1 MGAVA
6 KQGRTVLF
14 VSHNMSAIKS
24 LCSRAILLEGG
35 RVATEGNVDEVV
47 NSYLLPETDM
57 VQTGIIPDDVERITT
72 GEAKLRSVELANT
85 SGRSVSQLYYRQP
98 FRVTVMFDVLRDIQD
113 VFIEV
118 NLGTPDGVDVVF
130 ATTLAAGKPAMD
142 LMTGRYEVHADFD
155 IVLLP
160 GRYSIGVG
168 IHHPDGMTVDFV
180 RRVFDFLVLKVAQNG
195 NDHFP
200 WSTVRGYVGG
210 LARWQ
215 IRQTIPDTAEKIHSM
230 RQ

>member
-1 MGAVA
+1 
-6 KQGRTVLF
+6 
-14 VSHNMSAIKS
+14 
-24 LCSRAILLEGG
+24 
-35 RVATEGNVDEVV
+35 
-47 NSYLLPETDM
+47 
-57 VQTGIIPDDVERITT
+57 
-72 GEAKLRSVELANT
+72 
-85 SGRSVSQLYYRQP
+85 
-98 FRVTVMFDVLRDIQD
+98 
-113 VFIEV
+113 
-118 NLGTPDGVDVVF
+118 
-130 ATTLAAGKPAMD
+130 MD

-215 IRQTIPDTAEKIHSM
+215 IRQTIPQTPRKKFIQCGNNEVIPKDRRGVEWRLPRRAANL
-230 RQ
+230 Q